1 MHLVEEVRLTYTR
14 KLSKL
19 RRMKKA
25 ASNNTLR
32 LLSALLLVASCS
44 AGAEPDALASLL
56 NERSANQTQ
65 IQALEAKNEDALG
78 QFMHENQVLGR
89 LSDRASSLVNTS
101 MGFLGMPYRLGGNG
115 EQDGGVDCSGFVRAV
130 YQRTLGKVLP
140 RRAAEQAQA
149 TRSINQDELQPGDL
163 VFFNTM
169 HRAFSHVG
177 IYVGNN
183 QCIHSPRTG
192 SVVSVEDMSKSYWQ
206 SRFNGARRVDTTQ
219 NDSNEI
225 K

>member
-1 MHLVEEVRLTYTR
+1 M
-14 KLSKL
+14 
-19 RRMKKA
+19 RR
-25 ASNNTLR
+25 TLR
-32 LLSALLLVASCS
+32 TIWAALLILVANAATAAPDAAPDMIGALLS
-44 AGAEPDALASLL
+44 
-56 NERSANQTQ
+56 ERGQG
-65 IQALEAKNEDALG
+65 QAQAQVNAKSEDKLG
-78 QFMHENQVLGR
+78 HFMQENQLLGR
-89 LSDRASSLVNTS
+89 LSDRASGLVNTS

-149 TRSINQDELQPGDL
+149 TQSIDKEELQPGDL

-177 IYVGNN
+177 IYIGNN
-183 QCIHSPRTG
+183 QFIHSPRTG
-192 SVVSVEDMSKSYWQ
+192 STVRVEDMSKSYWQ
-206 SRFNGARRVDTTQ
+206 TRFNGARRVDTTQ

-225 K
+225 KSAF

>member
-1 MHLVEEVRLTYTR
+1 M
-14 KLSKL
+14 
-19 RRMKKA
+19 RR
-25 ASNNTLR
+25 TLR
-32 LLSALLLVASCS
+32 SIWAALLILVAS
-44 AGAEPDALASLL
+44 AATAAPDAAPDMIGALL
-56 NERSANQTQ
+56 SERGQG
-65 IQALEAKNEDALG
+65 QAQAQVNAKSEDKLG
-78 QFMHENQVLGR
+78 HFMQENQLLGR
-89 LSDRASSLVNTS
+89 LSDRASGLVNTS

-149 TRSINQDELQPGDL
+149 TQSIDKEELQPGDL

-177 IYVGNN
+177 IYIGNN
-183 QCIHSPRTG
+183 QFIHSPRTG
-192 SVVSVEDMSKSYWQ
+192 STVRVEDMSKSYWQ
-206 SRFNGARRVDTTQ
+206 TRFNGARRVDTTQ

-225 K
+225 KSAF

>member
-1 MHLVEEVRLTYTR
+1 MRRT
-14 KLSKL
+14 L
-19 RRMKKA
+19 RTIWAALLILA
-25 ASNNTLR
+25 ASAATAAPDAAPDMIGA
-32 LLSALLLVASCS
+32 LLS
-44 AGAEPDALASLL
+44 
-56 NERSANQTQ
+56 ERS
-65 IQALEAKNEDALG
+65 QAQAQVNAKSEDKLG
-78 QFMHENQVLGR
+78 HFMQENQLLGR
-89 LSDRASSLVNTS
+89 LSDRASGLVNTS

-149 TRSINQDELQPGDL
+149 TQSIDKEELQPGDL

-177 IYVGNN
+177 IYIGNN
-183 QCIHSPRTG
+183 QFIHSPRTG
-192 SVVSVEDMSKSYWQ
+192 STVRVEDMSKSYWQ
-206 SRFNGARRVDTTQ
+206 TRFNGARRVDTTQ

-225 K
+225 KSAF

>member
-1 MHLVEEVRLTYTR
+1 M
-14 KLSKL
+14 
-19 RRMKKA
+19 RR
-25 ASNNTLR
+25 TLR
-32 LLSALLLVASCS
+32 TIWAALLILVAS
-44 AGAEPDALASLL
+44 AATAAPDAAPEMIGAFLS
-56 NERSANQTQ
+56 ETNQAQ
-65 IQALEAKNEDALG
+65 VNAKSEDKLG
-78 QFMHENQVLGR
+78 HFMQENQLLGR
-89 LSDRASSLVNTS
+89 LSDRASGLVNTS

-149 TRSINQDELQPGDL
+149 TQSIDKEELQPGDL

-177 IYVGNN
+177 IYIGNN
-183 QCIHSPRTG
+183 QFIHSPRTG
-192 SVVSVEDMSKSYWQ
+192 STVRVEDMSKSYWQ
-206 SRFNGARRVDTTQ
+206 TRFNGARRVDTTQ

-225 K
+225 KSAF

>member
-1 MHLVEEVRLTYTR
+1 M
-14 KLSKL
+14 
-19 RRMKKA
+19 RR
-25 ASNNTLR
+25 TLR
-32 LLSALLLVASCS
+32 SIWAALLILVAS
-44 AGAEPDALASLL
+44 AATAAPDAAPDMIGALL
-56 NERSANQTQ
+56 SERS
-65 IQALEAKNEDALG
+65 QAQVNAKSEDKLG
-78 QFMHENQVLGR
+78 HFMQENQLLGR
-89 LSDRASSLVNTS
+89 LSDRASGLVNTS

-149 TRSINQDELQPGDL
+149 TQSIDKEELQPGDL

-177 IYVGNN
+177 IYIGNN
-183 QCIHSPRTG
+183 QFIHSPRTG
-192 SVVSVEDMSKSYWQ
+192 STVRVEDMSKSYWQ
-206 SRFNGARRVDTTQ
+206 TRFNGARRVDTTQ

-225 K
+225 KSAF

>member
-1 MHLVEEVRLTYTR
+1 M
-14 KLSKL
+14 
-19 RRMKKA
+19 RR
-25 ASNNTLR
+25 TLR
-32 LLSALLLVASCS
+32 TIWAALLILVAS
-44 AGAEPDALASLL
+44 AATAAPDAAPDMIGALL
-56 NERSANQTQ
+56 SERGQG
-65 IQALEAKNEDALG
+65 QAQAQVNAKSEDKLG
-78 QFMHENQVLGR
+78 HFMQENQLLGR
-89 LSDRASSLVNTS
+89 LSDRASGLVNTS

-149 TRSINQDELQPGDL
+149 TQSIDKEELQPGDL

-177 IYVGNN
+177 IYIGNN
-183 QCIHSPRTG
+183 QFIHSPRTG
-192 SVVSVEDMSKSYWQ
+192 STVRVEDMSKSYWQ
-206 SRFNGARRVDTTQ
+206 TRFNGARRVDTTQ

-225 K
+225 KSAF

>member
-1 MHLVEEVRLTYTR
+1 M
-14 KLSKL
+14 
-19 RRMKKA
+19 RR
-25 ASNNTLR
+25 TLR
-32 LLSALLLVASCS
+32 TIWAALLILVAS
-44 AGAEPDALASLL
+44 AATAAPDAAPDMIGALL
-56 NERSANQTQ
+56 SERS
-65 IQALEAKNEDALG
+65 QAQAQAQVNAKSEDKLG
-78 QFMHENQVLGR
+78 HFMQENQLLGR
-89 LSDRASSLVNTS
+89 LSDRASGLVNTS

-149 TRSINQDELQPGDL
+149 TQSIDKEELQPGDL

-177 IYVGNN
+177 IYIGNN
-183 QCIHSPRTG
+183 QFIHSPRTG
-192 SVVSVEDMSKSYWQ
+192 STVRVEDMSKSYWQ
-206 SRFNGARRVDTTQ
+206 TRFNGARRVDTTQ

-225 K
+225 KSAF

>member
-1 MHLVEEVRLTYTR
+1 M
-14 KLSKL
+14 
-19 RRMKKA
+19 RR
-25 ASNNTLR
+25 TLR
-32 LLSALLLVASCS
+32 SIWAALLILVAS
-44 AGAEPDALASLL
+44 AATAAPDAAPDMIGALL
-56 NERSANQTQ
+56 SERS
-65 IQALEAKNEDALG
+65 QAQAQAQVNAKSEDKLG
-78 QFMHENQVLGR
+78 HFMQENQLLGR
-89 LSDRASSLVNTS
+89 LSDRASGLVNTS

-149 TRSINQDELQPGDL
+149 TQSIDKEELQPGDL

-177 IYVGNN
+177 IYIGNN
-183 QCIHSPRTG
+183 QFIHSPRTG
-192 SVVSVEDMSKSYWQ
+192 STVRVEDMSKSYWQ

-225 K
+225 KAGF

>member
-1 MHLVEEVRLTYTR
+1 M
-14 KLSKL
+14 
-19 RRMKKA
+19 RR
-25 ASNNTLR
+25 TLR
-32 LLSALLLVASCS
+32 TIWAALLILVAS
-44 AGAEPDALASLL
+44 AATAAPDAAPDMIGALL
-56 NERSANQTQ
+56 SERS
-65 IQALEAKNEDALG
+65 QAQVNAKSEDKLG
-78 QFMHENQVLGR
+78 HFMQENQLLGR
-89 LSDRASSLVNTS
+89 LSDRASGLVNTS

-149 TRSINQDELQPGDL
+149 TQSIDKEELQPGDL

-177 IYVGNN
+177 IYIGNN
-183 QCIHSPRTG
+183 QFIHSPRTG
-192 SVVSVEDMSKSYWQ
+192 STVRVEDMSKSYWQ
-206 SRFNGARRVDTTQ
+206 TRFNGARRVDTTQ

-225 K
+225 KSAF

>member
-1 MHLVEEVRLTYTR
+1 M
-14 KLSKL
+14 
-19 RRMKKA
+19 RR
-25 ASNNTLR
+25 TLR
-32 LLSALLLVASCS
+32 TIWAALLILVAS
-44 AGAEPDALASLL
+44 AATAAPDAAPDMIGALL
-56 NERSANQTQ
+56 SERS
-65 IQALEAKNEDALG
+65 QAQAQVNAKSEDKLG
-78 QFMHENQVLGR
+78 HFMQENQLLGR
-89 LSDRASSLVNTS
+89 LSDRASGLVNTS

-149 TRSINQDELQPGDL
+149 TQSIDKEELQPGDL

-177 IYVGNN
+177 IYIGNN
-183 QCIHSPRTG
+183 QFIHSPRTG
-192 SVVSVEDMSKSYWQ
+192 STVRVEDMSKSYWQ
-206 SRFNGARRVDTTQ
+206 TRFNGARRVDTTQ

-225 K
+225 KSAF

>member
-1 MHLVEEVRLTYTR
+1 M
-14 KLSKL
+14 
-19 RRMKKA
+19 
-25 ASNNTLR
+25 
-32 LLSALLLVASCS
+32 LLAQSALAT
-44 AGAEPDALASLL
+44 PDAIAALIDSKSQT
-56 NERSANQTQ
+56 SATNKQD
-65 IQALEAKNEDALG
+65 DALG
-78 QFMHENQVLGR
+78 SFMDDKQLLERLG
-89 LSDRASSLVNTS
+89 DRASSLVNTS

-140 RRAAEQAQA
+140 RRAAEQADA
-149 TRSINQDELQPGDL
+149 TKTIQKDELQPGDL

-177 IYVGNN
+177 IYIGNN
-183 QCIHSPRTG
+183 QFIHSPRTG
-192 SVVSVEDMSKSYWQ
+192 SVVRVEDMGKSYWQ

-219 NDSNEI
+219 NDSVEI

>member
-1 MHLVEEVRLTYTR
+1 M
-14 KLSKL
+14 
-19 RRMKKA
+19 RRTVSTILAALLILATSA
-25 ASNNTLR
+25 ASATPDAI
-32 LLSALLLVASCS
+32 SALLSDKSEA
-44 AGAEPDALASLL
+44 P
-56 NERSANQTQ
+56 AN
-65 IQALEAKNEDALG
+65 AKQEDRLG
-78 QFMHENQVLGR
+78 HFMQENQLLGR
-89 LSDRASSLVNTS
+89 LSERANSLVNTS

-130 YQRTLGKVLP
+130 YQRTLGKALP

-149 TRSINQDELQPGDL
+149 TQSIEKEELQPGDL

-177 IYVGNN
+177 IYIGNN
-183 QCIHSPRTG
+183 QFIHSPRTG
-192 SVVSVEDMSKSYWQ
+192 STVRVEDMSKSYWQ

-225 K
+225 KSSF

>member
-1 MHLVEEVRLTYTR
+1 M
-14 KLSKL
+14 
-19 RRMKKA
+19 RR
-25 ASNNTLR
+25 TLR
-32 LLSALLLVASCS
+32 TIWAALLILVAS
-44 AGAEPDALASLL
+44 AATAAPDAAPDMIGALL
-56 NERSANQTQ
+56 SERGQG
-65 IQALEAKNEDALG
+65 QAQAQVNAKSEDKLG
-78 QFMHENQVLGR
+78 HFMQENQLLGR
-89 LSDRASSLVNTS
+89 LSDRASGLVNTS

-149 TRSINQDELQPGDL
+149 TQSIDKEELQPGDL

-177 IYVGNN
+177 IYIGNN
-183 QCIHSPRTG
+183 QFIHSPRTG
-192 SVVSVEDMSKSYWQ
+192 STVRVEDMSKSYWQ
-206 SRFNGARRVDTTQ
+206 TRFNGARRVDTTQ

-225 K
+225 KAGF